1 MKLEECGKTKT
12 FPQKQGVD
20 ILKKLVIKGGNKL
33 TGTIK
38 IGGAK
43 NSVVALLPAAI
54 LSNSNCTIKNV
65 PNISDV
71 HKLNEMLEILGAKVE
86 YEKGIIKLD
95 TKNIE
100 NKEIDEYHANS
111 IRASYYFMG
120 ALLGK
125 YHKAEISMPGGCVIG
140 SRPIDLHIKA
150 FEKLGAKVKLKD
162 NKYTITAKKLVGA
175 DIYLDF
181 ASVGATVNTM
191 LAAVL
196 AEGITK
202 IFNAAKEPEIEN
214 VADFLKSMGA
224 KICGVGTST
233 IIIEGVKE
241 LTSGNIEVIPDR
253 IETGTYLMIGMLL
266 GKNLVIEGVS
276 LKNLDA
282 VISKLKETGARFKI
296 DHNKIYVTAT
306 RKLKPVNVKTE
317 VYPGFPTDLGQP
329 MSTLLTQCK
338 GESLFQETIYENR
351 MRHIPHLN
359 EMGANIKTFDNNAV
373 IKGKTKLRGREV
385 IATDLRAGAAMMV
398 AGMIAKGTTTI
409 TNIEHILRG
418 YENIVDKLSNVGA
431 DIKLIEED

>member
-1 MKLEECGKTKT
+1 
-12 FPQKQGVD
+12 
-20 ILKKLVIKGGNKL
+20 LKKLIIKGGNKL
-33 TGTIK
+33 TGKIK

-54 LSNSNCTIKNV
+54 LSNDKCIIKNV

-71 HKLNEMLEILGAKVE
+71 YKLNEMLNLLGAEVKYNEGTIEVNT
-86 YEKGIIKLD
+86 KNV
-95 TKNIE
+95 KNIE
-100 NKEIDEYHANS
+100 IDKEHASS

-125 YHKAEISMPGGCVIG
+125 YKEATIALPGGCVIG
-140 SRPIDLHIKA
+140 SRPVDLHIKA

-162 NKYTITAKKLVGA
+162 NKYYITAKKLIGA

-191 LAAVL
+191 LAAVY

-224 KICGVGTST
+224 KICGVGTNT

-241 LTSGNIEVIPDR
+241 LKNGIVEVIPDR

-266 GKNLVIEGVS
+266 GKNLIIEGVNTKH
-276 LKNLDA
+276 LET
-282 VISKLKETGARFKI
+282 VIAKLKETGAKFKI
-296 DHNKIYVTAT
+296 EDRRIFINAA

-329 MSTLLTQCK
+329 MS
-338 GESLFQETIYENR
+338 
-351 MRHIPHLN
+351 
-359 EMGANIKTFDNNAV
+359 
-373 IKGKTKLRGREV
+373 
-385 IATDLRAGAAMMV
+385 
-398 AGMIAKGTTTI
+398 
-409 TNIEHILRG
+409 
-418 YENIVDKLSNVGA
+418 VGNPG
-431 DIKLIEED
+431 

>member
-1 MKLEECGKTKT
+1 M
-12 FPQKQGVD
+12 
-20 ILKKLVIKGGNKL
+20 KKLVIKGGNKL
-33 TGTIK
+33 TGKIR

-54 LSNSNCTIKNV
+54 LSSEKSIITNV

-71 HKLNEMLEILGAKVE
+71 YKLNEMLTLLGAEVKYNE
-86 YEKGIIKLD
+86 GIIEVD
-95 TKNIE
+95 TKNLRNI
-100 NKEIDEYHANS
+100 EIDEKHANS

-125 YHKAEISMPGGCVIG
+125 YKEAVIALPGGCVIG
-140 SRPIDLHIKA
+140 SRPVDLHIKA

-162 NKYTITAKKLVGA
+162 NKYIITAKKLVGA

-214 VADFLKSMGA
+214 VAEFLKSMGA

-241 LTSGNIEVIPDR
+241 LKSGNIEVIPDR
-253 IETGTYLMIGMLL
+253 IEAGTYLMVGMLL
-266 GKNLVIEGVS
+266 GKNLIIDGVNTKQLETVIT
-276 LKNLDA
+276 
-282 VISKLKETGARFKI
+282 KLKETGAKFKI
-296 DHNKIYVTAT
+296 EDRRIYVSAS

-373 IKGKTKLRGREV
+373 IKGKSKLRGKEV
-385 IATDLRAGAAMMV
+385 VATDLRAGAAMMV

-418 YENIVDKLSNVGA
+418 YENIVVKLSNVGA
-431 DIKLIEED
+431 DIKLVEEE